1 MTMDKILAEFAKIIK
16 ENLCG
21 FVEDTNLQEDANFV
35 LSKLELCN
43 ICRFEEYV
51 TTFKKY
57 FYLLD
62 PTTTSTWLDQFFNK
76 LPSPWDELAIKGYPD
91 FLTKN
96 RKSDNLGF
104 RINFVLRLIAD
115 RCLEVKAKKQ
125 VKNQISNTAYG
136 RQCCDKILK
145 ENWKIG
151 CSPSSQRKPFKKRK
165 FKWKPWKKGK
175 NKQFS

>member
-1 MTMDKILAEFAKIIK
+1 MQWLRQWEQSNEGKAQKATLLSDFMTMDKILAEFAKIIK

-21 FVEDTNLQEDANFV
+21 FVGDTNLQEDANFV

-96 RKSDNLGF
+96 RKSDNLDF

-115 RCLEVKAKKQ
+115 RSLEVKAKK
-125 VKNQISNTAYG
+125 
-136 RQCCDKILK
+136 
-145 ENWKIG
+145 
-151 CSPSSQRKPFKKRK
+151 
-165 FKWKPWKKGK
+165 
-175 NKQFS
+175 